1 MLMNS
6 YIAAAVLAFC
16 AAQTGAAPVAV
27 PPPELLAEKNIA
39 FQGFDPST
47 WTPAKRDAEAQWNT
61 ANKDGSVPDSFMQAV
76 NKWQKAKNSGSS
88 SKSNNDKRDAGLF
101 VANPD
106 GTLPQKSQEALER
119 WNKQFLGQKRDAL
132 SVAVGPDGYVP
143 PEVQEQL
150 DRWDGRPSEEKRNA
164 LSVAV
169 DPETGAISPEA
180 QEQLDRWNRQFGYP
194 AKEKRD
200 ALSVAVDPETGS
212 ISPESQAALD
222 RWNKQFGY
230 PAKRAAEE
238 QSKQNLPQGPGVLD
252 LKNGEYR
259 PLMIQR
265 REAEAEAEPQVFS
278 GLPSAS
284 WFKNY
289 KAQQSKKNKKNNGKR
304 EAVAGPSSSGKSN
317 YISIPANAWAAA
329 LKKQKGGE

>member
-6 YIAAAVLAFC
+6 CIAAAVLAFC

-39 FQGFDPST
+39 SQGFDPST

-61 ANKDGSVPDSFMQAV
+61 ANADGSVPDSFMQAV
-76 NKWQKAKNSGSS
+76 NKWQKAKNGGSSS
-88 SKSNNDKRDAGLF
+88 SKSKNDKRDAGLF

-106 GTLPQKSQEALER
+106 GTLPQKSEEALER

-132 SVAVGPDGYVP
+132 SVAV
-143 PEVQEQL
+143 
-150 DRWDGRPSEEKRNA
+150 
-164 LSVAV
+164 
-169 DPETGAISPEA
+169 DP
-180 QEQLDRWNRQFGYP
+180 
-194 AKEKRD
+194 K
-200 ALSVAVDPETGS
+200 TGS

-230 PAKRAAEE
+230 PAEEKRDAEE
-238 QSKQNLPQGPGVLD
+238 ESKQNLPQGPGVLD
-252 LKNGEYR
+252 LNNGEYR

-265 REAEAEAEPQVFS
+265 REAEAEADPQVFS
-278 GLPSAS
+278 GLPSAN
-284 WFKNY
+284 WFKQY
-289 KAQQSKKNKKNNGKR
+289 KAAQSKKNKNNNNNGKR
-304 EAVAGPSSSGKSN
+304 EAEAEAWSSSSGKSN

>member
-1 MLMNS
+1 
-6 YIAAAVLAFC
+6 
-16 AAQTGAAPVAV
+16 
-27 PPPELLAEKNIA
+27 
-39 FQGFDPST
+39 
-47 WTPAKRDAEAQWNT
+47 
-61 ANKDGSVPDSFMQAV
+61 MQAV
-76 NKWQKAKNSGSS
+76 NKWQKAKNSGSSS

-106 GTLPQKSQEALER
+106 GSLPPKSQEALER
-119 WNKQFLGQKRDAL
+119 WNKQFGGQKRDAL
-132 SVAVGPDGYVP
+132 SVAVGPDGYIP
-143 PEVQEQL
+143 PEVQEQV
-150 DRWDGRPSEEKRNA
+150 DRWDGRPGE
-164 LSVAV
+164 
-169 DPETGAISPEA
+169 
-180 QEQLDRWNRQFGYP
+180 
-194 AKEKRD
+194 EKRD
-200 ALSVAVDPETGS
+200 ALSVAVDPETGR
-212 ISPESQAALD
+212 ISPEAQEQLD

-238 QSKQNLPQGPGVLD
+238 ESKQNLPQGPGVLD

-265 REAEAEAEPQVFS
+265 REAEADPQVFS

-289 KAQQSKKNKKNNGKR
+289 KAQQSKKNKKKNGKR
-304 EAVAGPSSSGKSN
+304 GAEAEAGSGKSS